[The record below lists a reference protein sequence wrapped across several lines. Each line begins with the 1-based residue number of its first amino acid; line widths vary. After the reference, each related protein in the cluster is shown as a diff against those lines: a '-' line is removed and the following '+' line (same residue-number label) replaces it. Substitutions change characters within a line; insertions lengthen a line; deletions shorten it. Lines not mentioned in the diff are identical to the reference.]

1 MSNYF
6 SHSFIQAQIKIRG
19 IQQYFAV
26 DFAGM
31 EADLNLL
38 NIYIISLYYKI

>member
-6 SHSFIQAQIKIRG
+6 SLSFIQAQIKIRG

-26 DFAGM
+26 DFAGT
-31 EADLNLL
+31 EADFYLL
-38 NIYIISLYYKI
+38 NIYIHIFII